1 MAIATVEYPT
11 SFTPE
16 LRPLQPGYGL
26 SEPTDTL
33 LQELRAHG
41 FVMAVGVHESQLDN
55 LADMASQPHI
65 REFCPNDVGRFG
77 SEPRVRKWQQK
88 GTGRVMVGIYA
99 VNGES
104 GPLDED
110 RVASLRAEDLT
121 QVAYGW
127 FGAEPTPH
135 MPPGVDITTAYRVG
149 QQGRELARKRRT
161 NPEQL
166 LSLGLSIGKAVLAVA
181 TELYGI
187 APERIGL
194 ETWESNEAANKL
206 YDLLGFQL
214 VAAEED
220 VRPTLQ
226 RAGSNIRNK
235 IVFHRL
241 AKILVQDRR
250 LYKVLAPSE

>member
-11 SFTPE
+11 SFTSE

-33 LQELRAHG
+33 LQELQAHG
-41 FVMAVGVHESQLDN
+41 FVVAVGVHESQLDN

-77 SEPRVRKWQQK
+77 SEPRVRTWLQR
-88 GTGRVMVGIYA
+88 GIGRVMVGIYT
-99 VNGES
+99 VNGQS
-104 GPLDED
+104 GSLTEEHI
-110 RVASLRAEDLT
+110 ASLQAEDLT

-149 QQGRELARKRRT
+149 QQGRDLARQRRT
-161 NPEQL
+161 NPERP

-194 ETWESNEAANKL
+194 ETWESNQAANKL
-206 YDLLGFQL
+206 YDLLGFQQ
-214 VAAEED
+214 VAAED
-220 VRPTLQ
+220 AVRPTLQ
-226 RAGSNIRNK
+226 QVGDKVGNN

-241 AKILVQDRR
+241 AEILVQDRR